1 MKKFLLFAV
10 LALIIM
16 VVMNY
21 ALTPSTLSPSQLSRL
36 HAAQKAEQFV
46 LVDVFSPKTSLL
58 SFFEKEQ
65 GKWVKRF
72 TTKAYIG
79 RNGLGKTW
87 EGDGKSPIGLF
98 RLTQAFGLQDNPGY
112 KGDYIKV
119 TEELYWNGDSQS
131 PTYNR
136 LVKGNTLSKASKE
149 QSEHLIDYTEPYAYA
164 LVIEYNKECHPN
176 RGSAIFLHCM
186 GAKTYTAGGVA
197 IDREKM
203 RILLGTLQ
211 PNSPILIAPHASIS
225 SY

>member
-16 VVMNY
+16 VVVNY

-131 PTYNR
+131 PT
-136 LVKGNTLSKASKE
+136 
-149 QSEHLIDYTEPYAYA
+149 
-164 LVIEYNKECHPN
+164 
-176 RGSAIFLHCM
+176 
-186 GAKTYTAGGVA
+186 
-197 IDREKM
+197 
-203 RILLGTLQ
+203 
-211 PNSPILIAPHASIS
+211 
-225 SY
+225 